1 MSSIM
6 EEAQV
11 DLFGSQIP
19 SFEDLRKLSAMV
31 NSSDL
36 KQEAFSQELQASKTG
51 LGKGI
56 GLCMIV
62 RYAEAIK
69 CLSKAGDCKEKYVYL
84 GRAQSNEKQFDEA
97 LSSFDKAGKNGADSL
112 MVALLKGDTLRKAQR
127 FDEAQEVLKACSNFE
142 KVSADYHFQLGR
154 LNDAQGE
161 YETAMDN
168 YKIAIEL
175 DASHQEA
182 LFHLAYACDLRGQDD
197 AAIDYYR
204 QTKANSPVYANAMLN
219 LAVLY
224 EDIGE
229 YDRAEICVDMV
240 LDCHPNHAKA
250 LLFAKDIRSSRTM
263 IYDEEREK
271 MLSQHNQ
278 VLEIPISDFEL
289 SVRSRNCLRK
299 MGIHKIGDLLRI
311 SEVELLSY
319 KNFGETSL
327 AEIRTILDQKEL
339 KLGMSLEDQCKVI
352 AAEAVADGADQE
364 LLATTVDEFGLSV
377 RAKRCLQRLNIRTL
391 AELISKT
398 EAELLGVKNFGVTSL
413 DEIKEKLENNG
424 LGLRTL
430 Q

>member
-1 MSSIM
+1 M

-19 SFEDLRKLSAMV
+19 SFEDLRKLSAIV
-31 NSSDL
+31 NSTDL
-36 KQEAFSQELQASKTG
+36 KKEPFSQELEDKKAS

-56 GLCMIV
+56 GLCMIAK
-62 RYAEAIK
+62 YAEAIK
-69 CLSKAGDCKEKYVYL
+69 CLVKAGDCKEKYVYL
-84 GRAQSNEKQFDEA
+84 GRAQSNENQYDEA
-97 LSSFDKAGKNGADSL
+97 LSSFDNAGKNGADSL

-127 FDEAQEVLKACSNFE
+127 LDEAGKVLNACSNFE

-250 LLFAKDIRSSRTM
+250 RLFAKDIQSSRVM

-271 MLSQHNQ
+271 MLTQHNQ
-278 VLEIPISDFEL
+278 ILEIPISDFEL
-289 SVRSRNCLRK
+289 SVRSRNCLKK

-311 SEVELLSY
+311 SELELLSY

-327 AEIRTILDQKEL
+327 AEIRAILDQKEL
-339 KLGMSLEDQCKVI
+339 KLGMSLEDQCKAI
-352 AAEAVADGADQE
+352 AAEAVAEGADQE

-398 EAELLGVKNFGVTSL
+398 EAELLGCKNFGVTSL
-413 DEIKEKLENNG
+413 DEIKEKLESND
-424 LGLRTL
+424 LSLRTL
-430 Q
+430 

>member
-6 EEAQV
+6 EKTQV

-19 SFEDLRKLSAMV
+19 SFEDLRKLSAIV

-36 KQEAFSQELQASKTG
+36 NKNSFSQELEDKKAN

-56 GLCMIV
+56 GLCMIAK
-62 RYAEAIK
+62 YAEAIK
-69 CLSKAGDCKEKYVYL
+69 CLIKADDCKEKFVYL

-97 LSSFDKAGKNGADSL
+97 LSSFDNAGKNGADSL
-112 MVALLKGDTLRKAQR
+112 MVALLKGDTLRKAQQL
-127 FDEAQEVLKACSNFE
+127 DEAQEVLKACSNFE

-161 YETAMDN
+161 YQTAMDN

-175 DASHQEA
+175 DTSHQEA

-197 AAIDYYR
+197 AALDYYK

-240 LDCHPNHAKA
+240 LDCHPKHAKA
-250 LLFAKDIRSSRTM
+250 LLFAKDIQSSRVM

-271 MLSQHNQ
+271 MLTQHNQ
-278 VLEIPISDFEL
+278 ILEIPISDFEL
-289 SVRSRNCLRK
+289 SVRSRNCLKK

-311 SEVELLSY
+311 SELELLSY

-327 AEIRTILDQKEL
+327 AEIRAILDQKEL
-339 KLGMSLEDQCKVI
+339 KLGMSLEDQCKAI
-352 AAEAVADGADQE
+352 AAEAVAEGADQE

-398 EAELLGVKNFGVTSL
+398 EAELLGCKNFGVTSL
-413 DEIKEKLENNG
+413 DEIKEKLESNDLN
-424 LGLRTL
+424 LRTL
-430 Q
+430 